1 MYKIQILNHVA
12 DEGLAQFNKEKY
24 TIGEAI
30 KDPDGIM
37 VRSKPIL
44 DMEFG
49 KNLKIWSAACSTGDE
64 PYSLVMALSEFV
76 PLNQIRIV
84 AFQSEEYV

>member
-24 TIGEAI
+24 TISETA

-37 VRSKPIL
+37 VRSKPIH
-44 DMEFG
+44 DMDFG
-49 KNLKIWSAACSTGDE
+49 PNLKIIARCGAGVNNIPIDLCTADG
-64 PYSLVMALSEFV
+64 
-76 PLNQIRIV
+76 I
-84 AFQSEEYV
+84 